1 MIHRML
7 NTIGLGVLGIDP
19 ITAVYMMSMR
29 LRGERKSR
37 VALFFLS
44 FAVSTILVGTVLAAS
59 MGAAAADALQ
69 SILPDDD
76 SRFWAIA
83 EFAVSI
89 VILIWVAKRVFAG
102 PKRKKKQPREAVR
115 GGALGHIAVGFVFAI
130 TSFTDP
136 TFYAVMLIG
145 GESRSVVTAALL
157 LALWFVVSQCLAMV
171 VYIAIQ
177 CNRLDAL
184 AARLDEWKA
193 RNLTMS
199 NRVLH
204 GALIGIAILLTA
216 DATAYLSTGEYLL

>member
-29 LRGERKSR
+29 LRGEGKSR
-37 VALFFLS
+37 VAVFFLS
-44 FAVSTILVGTVLAAS
+44 FAISTILVGTALAAS
-59 MGAAAADALQ
+59 MGAAAAGFLQ
-69 SILPDDD
+69 SVLPDDG

-83 EFAVSI
+83 ELAVSV
-89 VILIWVAKRVFAG
+89 VILLWVARRGFAG
-102 PKRKKKQPREAVR
+102 PKREKKQPREAVR
-115 GGALGHIAVGFVFAI
+115 GGALGHMVMGFVFAV

-171 VYIAIQ
+171 VYAAIQ

-184 AARLDEWKA
+184 AARLDKWKA
-193 RNLTMS
+193 RNLTML

-204 GALIGIAILLTA
+204 GVLIVVAILLTA
-216 DATAYLSTGEYLL
+216 DATAYLSTGGYLL

>member
-1 MIHRML
+1 MTHRML

-19 ITAVYMMSMR
+19 LTAVYMMSMR

-44 FAVSTILVGTVLAAS
+44 FAGSTILVGTVLAAS
-59 MGAAAADALQ
+59 MGAAAAGFLQ
-69 SILPDDD
+69 SILPDDG

-83 EFAVSI
+83 ELAVSI
-89 VILIWVAKRVFAG
+89 IILVWVTKRVFAG
-102 PKRKKKQPREAVR
+102 SGREKKQPREAVR

-157 LALWFVVSQCLAMV
+157 LALWFVVSQCLSMV

-184 AARLDEWKA
+184 VARLDEWKA

>member
-37 VALFFLS
+37 ITWFFLS
-44 FAVSTILVGTVLAAS
+44 FAIFTILVGTVLAAS
-59 MGAAAADALQ
+59 MGAAAADYLQ
-69 SILPDDD
+69 SVLPDDG

-83 EFAVSI
+83 ELAVS
-89 VILIWVAKRVFAG
+89 VIILLWVAKRVFAG
-102 PKRKKKQPREAVR
+102 PKREKKQPREAGR

-157 LALWFVVSQCLAMV
+157 LALWFVVSQCLSMV

-193 RNLTMS
+193 RNLTMF

-204 GALIGIAILLTA
+204 GVLIVVAILLTA
-216 DATAYLSTGEYLL
+216 DATAYWLTGGYLL

>member
-7 NTIGLGVLGIDP
+7 NTIGLGALGIDP

-29 LRGERKSR
+29 LRGERKSL
-37 VALFFLS
+37 VTLFFLS
-44 FAVSTILVGTVLAAS
+44 FAGSTILVGTVLAAS
-59 MGAAAADALQ
+59 MGAAAAGFLQ

-102 PKRKKKQPREAVR
+102 PGREKKQPRETVR
-115 GGALGHIAVGFVFAI
+115 GSALEHVVMGFVFAV

-145 GESRSVVTAALL
+145 GESCSVVTAALL
-157 LALWFVVSQCLAMV
+157 LTLWFVVSQCLTMV
-171 VYIAIQ
+171 VYAAIQ

-193 RNLTMS
+193 RNLTMF

-204 GALIGIAILLTA
+204 GVLIVVAILLTA
-216 DATAYLSTGEYLL
+216 DATAYLSTGGYLL

>member
-7 NTIGLGVLGIDP
+7 NTIGLGVLGVDP
-19 ITAVYMMSMR
+19 LTAVYMMSMR

-37 VALFFLS
+37 VTLFFLS
-44 FAVSTILVGTVLAAS
+44 FAVSTILVGTVLAVS
-59 MGAAAADALQ
+59 MGAAAAGFLQ
-69 SILPDDD
+69 SILPDDG

-83 EFAVSI
+83 ELAVS
-89 VILIWVAKRVFAG
+89 VIILLWVARRVFAG
-102 PKRKKKQPREAVR
+102 PKREKKQPREAAR
-115 GGALGHIAVGFVFAI
+115 GGALGHIAMGFVFAI

-193 RNLTMS
+193 RNLTMF

-204 GALIGIAILLTA
+204 GVLIVVAILLTA
-216 DATAYLSTGEYLL
+216 DATAFLSTSGYLL

>member
-1 MIHRML
+1 ML

-19 ITAVYMMSMR
+19 ITAVYMMSMG

-37 VALFFLS
+37 ITWFFLS
-44 FAVSTILVGTVLAAS
+44 FAIFTILVGTVLAAS
-59 MGAAAADALQ
+59 MGAAAADYLQ
-69 SILPDDD
+69 SVLPDGG

-83 EFAVSI
+83 ELAVSV
-89 VILIWVAKRVFAG
+89 VILLWVARRVFAG
-102 PKRKKKQPREAVR
+102 PKREKKQPREAGR

-130 TSFTDP
+130 TSFSDP

-171 VYIAIQ
+171 VYAAIQ
-177 CNRLDAL
+177 YNRLDAL

-193 RNLTMS
+193 RNLTMF
-199 NRVLH
+199 NRALH
-204 GALIGIAILLTA
+204 GALIALATLLA
-216 DATAYLSTGEYLL
+216 VDASAYVFTGAYLL

>member
-29 LRGERKSR
+29 LQGERKSR
-37 VALFFLS
+37 ITWFFLS
-44 FAVSTILVGTVLAAS
+44 FAIFTILVGTVLAAS
-59 MGAAAADALQ
+59 MGAAAAVFLQ
-69 SILPDDD
+69 SILPDDG

-83 EFAVSI
+83 ELAVSV
-89 VILIWVAKRVFAG
+89 VILLWVARRVFAG
-102 PKRKKKQPREAVR
+102 PKREKKQPREAGH
-115 GGALGHIAVGFVFAI
+115 GGASGHIAVGFVFAI
-130 TSFTDP
+130 TSFSDP

-171 VYIAIQ
+171 VYAAIQ

-193 RNLTMS
+193 RNLTMF

-204 GALIGIAILLTA
+204 GALIVIATLLA
-216 DATAYLSTGEYLL
+216 VDAASYLLAGTYLL

>member
-1 MIHRML
+1 MTHRML

-19 ITAVYMMSMR
+19 LTAVYMMSMR

-59 MGAAAADALQ
+59 MGAAAAGFLQ
-69 SILPDDD
+69 SILPDDG

-83 EFAVSI
+83 ELAVSV
-89 VILIWVAKRVFAG
+89 VILLWVARRVFAG
-102 PKRKKKQPREAVR
+102 PKREKKQPREAVR
-115 GGALGHIAVGFVFAI
+115 SGALGHIAVGFVFAI

-157 LALWFVVSQCLAMV
+157 LTLWFVVSQCLAMV
-171 VYIAIQ
+171 VYAAIQ

-184 AARLDEWKA
+184 AARLDEWKE
-193 RNLTMS
+193 RNLTMF

-204 GALIGIAILLTA
+204 GVMIGIAILLTA
-216 DATAYLSTGEYLL
+216 DATAYWLTGGYLL

>member
-1 MIHRML
+1 ML

-37 VALFFLS
+37 ITWFFLS
-44 FAVSTILVGTVLAAS
+44 FAIFTILVGTVLAAS
-59 MGAAAADALQ
+59 MGAAAADFLQ
-69 SILPDDD
+69 SILPDDG

-83 EFAVSI
+83 ELAVSV
-89 VILIWVAKRVFAG
+89 VILLWVARRVFAG
-102 PKRKKKQPREAVR
+102 PKREKKQPREVGR

-130 TSFTDP
+130 TSFSDP

-171 VYIAIQ
+171 VYAAIQ
-177 CNRLDAL
+177 YNRLDAL

-193 RNLTMS
+193 RNLTMF
-199 NRVLH
+199 NRALH
-204 GALIGIAILLTA
+204 GALIALATLLA
-216 DATAYLSTGEYLL
+216 VDASAYVFTGAYLL

>member
-7 NTIGLGVLGIDP
+7 NTIGLGVLGVDP
-19 ITAVYMMSMR
+19 ITAVYIMSMR

-44 FAVSTILVGTVLAAS
+44 FAGSTILVGTVLAAS
-59 MGAAAADALQ
+59 MGAAAAGFLQ
-69 SILPDDD
+69 SILPDDG

-83 EFAVSI
+83 ELAVSI
-89 VILIWVAKRVFAG
+89 IILVWVSKRVFAG
-102 PKRKKKQPREAVR
+102 PKREKKQPREAVR
-115 GGALGHIAVGFVFAI
+115 SGALGHIAVGFVFAI

-157 LALWFVVSQCLAMV
+157 LALWFVVSQCLSMV

-177 CNRLDAL
+177 CNRLDVL

-193 RNLTMS
+193 RNLTMF

-204 GALIGIAILLTA
+204 GVLIVVAILLTA
-216 DATAYLSTGEYLL
+216 DATAYWLTGGYLL

>member
-19 ITAVYMMSMR
+19 ITAMYMMSMR

-37 VALFFLS
+37 ITWFFLS

-59 MGAAAADALQ
+59 MGAAAADFLQ
-69 SILPDDD
+69 SVMPDDN

-83 EFAVSI
+83 EFAISI

-102 PKRKKKQPREAVR
+102 SGREKKQPRETVC
-115 GGALGHIAVGFVFAI
+115 GGALGYAVMGFVFAV

-136 TFYAVMLIG
+136 TFYAVMLVG

-157 LALWFVVSQCLAMV
+157 LALWFVVSQCLAV
-171 VYIAIQ
+171 AVYAAIQ

-193 RNLTMS
+193 RSLTMF

-204 GALIGIAILLTA
+204 GVLILVAILLAA
-216 DATAYLSTGEYLL
+216 DATAYLSAGEYLL

>member
-1 MIHRML
+1 MTHRIL

-19 ITAVYMMSMR
+19 LTAVYMMSMR

-37 VALFFLS
+37 VTLFFLS

-59 MGAAAADALQ
+59 MGAAAAGFLQ
-69 SILPDDD
+69 SVLPDDG

-83 EFAVSI
+83 ELAVSV
-89 VILIWVAKRVFAG
+89 VILLWVARRVFAG
-102 PKRKKKQPREAVR
+102 PKREKKQPREAVR
-115 GGALGHIAVGFVFAI
+115 GGVLGHIAVGFVFAI
-130 TSFTDP
+130 TSFSDP

-157 LALWFVVSQCLAMV
+157 LALWFVVSQCPTMV
-171 VYIAIQ
+171 VYAAIQ

-193 RNLTMS
+193 RNQTMFS
-199 NRVLH
+199 HMLH
-204 GALIGIAILLTA
+204 GLLVVVAVLLTA
-216 DATAYLSTGEYLL
+216 DATAFLSTGGYLL

>member
-7 NTIGLGVLGIDP
+7 NTLGLGALGIDP
-19 ITAVYMMSMR
+19 ITAAYMMSMR

-37 VALFFLS
+37 VTLFFLS
-44 FAVSTILVGTVLAAS
+44 FAASTILVGTVLAAS
-59 MGAAAADALQ
+59 MGAAAADFLQ
-69 SILPDDD
+69 SVLPDDD

-83 EFAVSI
+83 ELAISV
-89 VILIWVAKRVFAG
+89 VILLWVVKRVFADSRRE
-102 PKRKKKQPREAVR
+102 KDRPRETVR
-115 GGALGHIAVGFVFAI
+115 SSALGHVATGFVFAV

-193 RNLTMS
+193 RNQTMF
-199 NRVLH
+199 NHMLH
-204 GALIGIAILLTA
+204 GLLVVIAVLLTA
-216 DATAYLSTGEYLL
+216 DAAAFLSTGGYLL

>member
-1 MIHRML
+1 MIHRIL

-37 VALFFLS
+37 ITLFFLS
-44 FAVSTILVGTVLAAS
+44 FAIFTILVGTVLAAS
-59 MGAAAADALQ
+59 MGAAAADFLQ
-69 SILPDDD
+69 SILPDDG

-83 EFAVSI
+83 ELAISI
-89 VILIWVAKRVFAG
+89 VILAWVAKRAFADPG
-102 PKRKKKQPREAVR
+102 REKGRPRENAR
-115 GGALGHIAVGFVFAI
+115 GGALGHVAMGFVFAVS
-130 TSFTDP
+130 SFTDP

-157 LALWFVVSQCLAMV
+157 LALWFAVSQCLAMV
-171 VYIAIQ
+171 VYAAIQ

-193 RNLTMS
+193 QNLAAF
-199 NRVLH
+199 NRALH
-204 GALIGIAILLTA
+204 GALVVIAILLA
-216 DATAYLSTGEYLL
+216 VDATAYVFTGSYLV

>member
-1 MIHRML
+1 ML
-7 NTIGLGVLGIDP
+7 NTIGLGVLGVDP

-59 MGAAAADALQ
+59 MGAAAADFLQ
-69 SILPDDD
+69 SVLPDDN
-76 SRFWAIA
+76 SQFWALA

-102 PKRKKKQPREAVR
+102 SGREKKEPRENA
-115 GGALGHIAVGFVFAI
+115 GGALGHVAMGFVFAV

-171 VYIAIQ
+171 VYAAIQ
-177 CNRLDAL
+177 CNRLDSL
-184 AARLDEWKA
+184 AARLDEWEE
-193 RNLTMS
+193 RNLTMF

-204 GALIGIAILLTA
+204 GVLVVVAVLLA
-216 DATAYLSTGEYLL
+216 VDATAYLLTGDYLL

>member
-1 MIHRML
+1 MTHRML

-19 ITAVYMMSMR
+19 LTAVYMMSMR

-59 MGAAAADALQ
+59 MGAAAAGFLQ
-69 SILPDDD
+69 SILPDDG

-89 VILIWVAKRVFAG
+89 IILVWVAKRVFAG
-102 PKRKKKQPREAVR
+102 PGLEKKQPRETVR
-115 GGALGHIAVGFVFAI
+115 GSALGHIAVGFVFAI

-157 LALWFVVSQCLAMV
+157 LTLWFVVSQCLSMV

-184 AARLDEWKA
+184 VARLDEWKA
-193 RNLTMS
+193 RNLTMF

-204 GALIGIAILLTA
+204 GVLIVVAILLTA
-216 DATAYLSTGEYLL
+216 DATAYWLTGGYLL

>member
-7 NTIGLGVLGIDP
+7 NTIGLGVLGVDP

-29 LRGERKSR
+29 LRGEGKSR
-37 VALFFLS
+37 ITLFFLS
-44 FAVSTILVGTVLAAS
+44 FAGSTILVGTVLAAS

-83 EFAVSI
+83 ELAVS
-89 VILIWVAKRVFAG
+89 VIILVWVANRVFAG
-102 PKRKKKQPREAVR
+102 PGREKKQPRETVR
-115 GGALGHIAVGFVFAI
+115 GSALEHVVMGFVFAV

-157 LALWFVVSQCLAMV
+157 LTLWFVVSQCLAMV
-171 VYIAIQ
+171 VYAAIQ

-193 RNLTMS
+193 RNLTMF

-204 GALIGIAILLTA
+204 GVLIVVAILLTA
-216 DATAYLSTGEYLL
+216 DARAYLSTGGYLL

>member
-1 MIHRML
+1 ML
-7 NTIGLGVLGIDP
+7 NTVGLGVLGIDP

-29 LRGERKSR
+29 LRGEKKSR
-37 VALFFLS
+37 ITWFFLS
-44 FAVSTILVGTVLAAS
+44 FAIFTILVGTVLAAS
-59 MGAAAADALQ
+59 MGAAAADFLQ
-69 SILPDDD
+69 SVLPDDN
-76 SRFWAIA
+76 SQFWALA

-102 PKRKKKQPREAVR
+102 SGREKKEPRENAR
-115 GGALGHIAVGFVFAI
+115 GGALGHVAMGFVFAV

-171 VYIAIQ
+171 VYAAIQ
-177 CNRLDAL
+177 CNRLDSL
-184 AARLDEWKA
+184 AARLDEWEE
-193 RNLTMS
+193 RNLTMF

-204 GALIGIAILLTA
+204 GVLIVVAILLAA
-216 DATAYLSTGEYLL
+216 DATVYLLTGDYLL

>member
-29 LRGERKSR
+29 LRGEGKSR
-37 VALFFLS
+37 ITLFSLS
-44 FAVSTILVGTVLAAS
+44 FAGSTILVGTVLAAS

-69 SILPDDD
+69 SILPDDG

-83 EFAVSI
+83 ELAVSI
-89 VILIWVAKRVFAG
+89 IILIWVAKRVFAG
-102 PKRKKKQPREAVR
+102 PKREEKQPREIVR
-115 GGALGHIAVGFVFAI
+115 GSALGHVVMGFVFAV

-145 GESRSVVTAALL
+145 GESRSVVTATLL
-157 LALWFVVSQCLAMV
+157 LVLWFVVSQCLAMV
-171 VYIAIQ
+171 VYVAVQ

-193 RNLTMS
+193 RNLES
-199 NRVLH
+199 FDLVLH
-204 GALIGIAILLTA
+204 GVLIVVAILLTA
-216 DATAYLSTGEYLL
+216 DATAYWLTGGYLL

>member
-1 MIHRML
+1 ML

-19 ITAVYMMSMR
+19 LTAVYMMSMR

-37 VALFFLS
+37 VTLFFLS
-44 FAVSTILVGTVLAAS
+44 FAVSTILVGTVLVAS
-59 MGAAAADALQ
+59 MGGAAAGFLQ
-69 SILPDDD
+69 SVLPDDG

-83 EFAVSI
+83 ELAVSV
-89 VILIWVAKRVFAG
+89 VILLWVAKRVFAG
-102 PKRKKKQPREAVR
+102 PKREKKQPREAVR
-115 GGALGHIAVGFVFAI
+115 RGVLGHVTMGFVFAV

-157 LALWFVVSQCLAMV
+157 LTLWFVVSQCLTMV
-171 VYIAIQ
+171 VYAAIQ

-193 RNLTMS
+193 RNHAMF
-199 NRVLH
+199 NHMLH
-204 GALIGIAILLTA
+204 GVLVVVAILLTA
-216 DATAYLSTGEYLL
+216 DATAFLSTGGYLL

>member
-1 MIHRML
+1 MTHRIL
-7 NTIGLGVLGIDP
+7 NTVGLGVLGIDP
-19 ITAVYMMSMR
+19 LTAVYMMSMR

-37 VALFFLS
+37 VTLFFLS

-59 MGAAAADALQ
+59 MGAAAAGFLQ
-69 SILPDDD
+69 SILPDDN
-76 SRFWAIA
+76 SRFWAIV

-102 PKRKKKQPREAVR
+102 SGREKKQPRETVR
-115 GGALGHIAVGFVFAI
+115 GGALGYAVMGCVFAV

-157 LALWFVVSQCLAMV
+157 LALWFVVSQCLAV
-171 VYIAIQ
+171 AVYAAIQ

-184 AARLDEWKA
+184 AARLDKWKA
-193 RNLTMS
+193 RNQTMFS
-199 NRVLH
+199 HMLH
-204 GALIGIAILLTA
+204 GLLVVVAILLTA
-216 DATAYLSTGEYLL
+216 DATAYLLTGDYLL

>member
-1 MIHRML
+1 ML
-7 NTIGLGVLGIDP
+7 NTIGLGALGIDP

-29 LRGERKSR
+29 LRGERKSL
-37 VALFFLS
+37 VTLFFLS
-44 FAVSTILVGTVLAAS
+44 FAGSTILVGTVLAAS
-59 MGAAAADALQ
+59 MGAAAAGFLQ

-102 PKRKKKQPREAVR
+102 PGREKKQPRETVR
-115 GGALGHIAVGFVFAI
+115 GSALEHVVMGFVFAV

-145 GESRSVVTAALL
+145 GESCSVVTAALL
-157 LALWFVVSQCLAMV
+157 LTLWFVVSQCLTMV
-171 VYIAIQ
+171 VYAAIQ

-193 RNLTMS
+193 RNLTMF

-204 GALIGIAILLTA
+204 GVLIVVAILLTA
-216 DATAYLSTGEYLL
+216 DATAYLSTGGYLL